1 MRFYLLDRVEEIQLN
16 EWAKGIKCWSLSDDV
31 FAEHFPGFPIVPGV
45 LQIESMAQLMG
56 ILIEHSYKLSY
67 PDAGKAYP
75 LLSIVQKAKFRE
87 PIIPGDQCIVTAKL
101 TSLDIMRATGTAEMH
116 VEGKLK
122 AQSDLSFTIMDGNQI
137 PHNPFIQQRDEY
149 YMALNVKNS
158 IKNR

>member
-56 ILIEHSYKLSY
+56 ILIEHSHALLY
-67 PDAGKAYP
+67 PNAGKAYP

>member
-101 TSLDIMRATGTAEMH
+101 TSWEIMRATGTAEMH

>member
-137 PHNPFIQQRDEY
+137 PHNPFIQQRGEY

>member
-56 ILIEHSYKLSY
+56 ILIEHSYALSY
-67 PDAGKAYP
+67 PNAGKAYP

>member
-1 MRFYLLDRVEEIQLN
+1 MRFYLLDRVEEIQFN

-137 PHNPFIQQRDEY
+137 PHNPFIEQRDEY

>member
-67 PDAGKAYP
+67 PDAGKVYP

>member
-1 MRFYLLDRVEEIQLN
+1 M
-16 EWAKGIKCWSLSDDV
+16 
-31 FAEHFPGFPIVPGV
+31 
-45 LQIESMAQLMG
+45 
-56 ILIEHSYKLSY
+56 
-67 PDAGKAYP
+67 
-75 LLSIVQKAKFRE
+75 
-87 PIIPGDQCIVTAKL
+87 TAKL